1 MVPTVSIVFLKFVR
15 SAKNVKMA
23 VTGATNLPASM
34 LHEMIAPA
42 ESDPAKTS
50 RTPVNTNTTV
60 IIWVRVELIFVTARF
75 AI

>member
-1 MVPTVSIVFLKFVR
+1 
-15 SAKNVKMA
+15 MA